1 MTASRRRSSSPR
13 RSRIGRAV
21 RWTLWEAQ
29 REVLLITLVAVLAL
43 QQPSPP
49 SAAPSPPSVI
59 TAIRAGTL
67 IDGSGAAPV
76 KNAVIVIQGDRITAV
91 GVNVGIPTGATVVDL
106 STETLLPGFVDAH
119 VHLAGRTIGDGDW
132 QHSRLTEMS
141 SQLALLGA
149 AHAEQTLEAGFT
161 TVRVVGSAAFGD
173 VALRNAI
180 NAGWIPGPHIVAAG
194 ISFGIRG
201 GHCDETNGLQPE
213 ALGHEGGVEVGIANG
228 VDEVRNAVRYMV
240 KYGADVIKICATGG
254 VLSLTDSAGVQQ
266 YSEEEMRAIVE
277 TATQLDRRVA
287 AHAHGTAGIKA
298 AVRAGV
304 TSIEHG
310 SILDAEAVAL
320 MKQKGTWLVP
330 TLLAGFTVESLATA
344 GRLPPAIA
352 AKSLAIAPRH
362 RNSFKLAVD
371 AGVKIALG
379 TDAGVMKHGTNAREF
394 GLMVRYGMTPM
405 QAIVAG
411 TSNGATLLGLERD
424 VGTIAVGK
432 YADLVAVR
440 GDPIQTISTL
450 EHVDFVMKGGAV
462 FKRDGQVLGRSVAGV
477 P

>member
-1 MTASRRRSSSPR
+1 MIA
-13 RSRIGRAV
+13 A
-21 RWTLWEAQ
+21 LAA
-29 REVLLITLVAVLAL
+29 LLIL
-43 QQPSPP
+43 QQPPQP
-49 SAAPSPPSVI
+49 QV

-67 IDGSGAAPV
+67 IDGTGGAPV
-76 KNAVIVIQGDRITAV
+76 KNAVILVQGGRITAA
-91 GVNVGIPTGATVVDL
+91 GTNVAVPSGATVIDL
-106 STETLLPGFVDAH
+106 SGETVLPGFIDAH
-119 VHLAGRTIGDGDW
+119 VHLAGHTIGDGDW
-132 QHSRLTEMS
+132 QHSRLTEMP

-149 AHAEQTLEAGFT
+149 AHAQQTLEAGFT

-180 NAGWIPGPHIVAAG
+180 SAGWIPGPRIVAAG

-213 ALGHEGGVEVGIANG
+213 ALGYEAGVAEGVADGVE
-228 VDEVRNAVRYMV
+228 EVRNAVRYAV

-254 VLSLTDSAGVQQ
+254 VLSLTDSVGVQQ
-266 YSEEEMRAIVE
+266 YTEEEMRAIVE

-310 SILDAEAVAL
+310 SILDAEAVSL
-320 MKQKGTWLVP
+320 MKQHGTWLVP

-344 GRLPPAIA
+344 GRLPPPIA
-352 AKSLAIAPRH
+352 AKALAIAPRQH
-362 RNSFKLAVD
+362 ASFKLAVD
-371 AGVKIALG
+371 GGVRIALG
-379 TDAGVMKHGTNAREF
+379 TDAGVMRHGTNAREF

-411 TSNGATLLGLERD
+411 TSNGATLLGLEAE
-424 VGTIAVGK
+424 VGTVAAGK
-432 YADLVAVR
+432 RADIVAVR
-440 GDPIQTISTL
+440 GDPIQSIAVL
-450 EHVDFVMKGGAV
+450 EHVEFVMKDGVV
-462 FKRDGQVLGRSVAGV
+462 FKRDGQVVGRSAAGA

>member
-1 MTASRRRSSSPR
+1 MIA
-13 RSRIGRAV
+13 
-21 RWTLWEAQ
+21 
-29 REVLLITLVAVLAL
+29 LLAMLVL
-43 QQPSPP
+43 QQGP
-49 SAAPSPPSVI
+49 AV

-67 IDGSGAAPV
+67 IDGTGAAPV
-76 KNAVIVIQGDRITAV
+76 KNAVILLQGDRITAV
-91 GVNVGIPTGATVVDL
+91 GTNVPVPAGATVVDL
-106 STETLLPGFVDAH
+106 SGATVLPGFIDAH
-119 VHLAGRTIGDGDW
+119 VHLAFRTIGDGDW
-132 QHSRLTEMS
+132 QHAGLTEMP

-149 AHAEQTLEAGFT
+149 AHAQQTLEAGFT
-161 TVRVVGSAAFGD
+161 TVRVVGTAHFGD
-173 VALRNAI
+173 IALRNAI
-180 NAGWIPGPHIVAAG
+180 NAGWIPGPRIVAAG

-213 ALGHEGGVEVGIANG
+213 ALDHEGGIEVGVADGIE
-228 VDEVRNAVRYMV
+228 EVRNAVRYMI

-266 YSEEEMRAIVE
+266 YTEDEMRAIVE

-320 MKQKGTWLVP
+320 MKQRGTWLVP

-344 GRLPPAIA
+344 GRLPAPIA
-352 AKSLAIAPRH
+352 AKALAIAPRMH
-362 RNSFKLAVD
+362 NSFKMAVD

-394 GLMVRYGMTPM
+394 TLMVRWGMSPM

-424 VGTIAVGK
+424 VGTVAVGK
-432 YADLVAVR
+432 RADIVAVT
-440 GDPIQTISTL
+440 GDPLQNIQVL
-450 EHVDFVMKGGAV
+450 EHVDFVMKDGKV
-462 FKRDGQVLGRSVAGV
+462 FKRDGQVLGRSAAGV

>member
-1 MTASRRRSSSPR
+1 MIA
-13 RSRIGRAV
+13 
-21 RWTLWEAQ
+21 
-29 REVLLITLVAVLAL
+29 LLMLLAL
-43 QQPSPP
+43 QQGP
-49 SAAPSPPSVI
+49 V

-67 IDGSGAAPV
+67 IDGTGAAPV
-76 KNAVIVIQGDRITAV
+76 KNAVILVQDGRITAV
-91 GVNVGIPTGATVVDL
+91 GANVPVPAGASIVDL
-106 STETLLPGFVDAH
+106 SGETVLPGFIDAH
-119 VHLAGRTIGDGDW
+119 VHLASHVIGDGDW
-132 QHSRLTEMS
+132 QHAGLTELP
-141 SQLALLGA
+141 SQTALLGA
-149 AHAEQTLEAGFT
+149 AHAQQTLEGGFT
-161 TVRVVGSAAFGD
+161 TVRVVGSANFGD

-180 NAGWIPGPHIVAAG
+180 NAGWIQGPRIVAAG

-201 GHCDETNGLQPE
+201 GHCDGTNGLQPY
-213 ALGHEGGVEVGIANG
+213 ALGREGGVEVGVADG
-228 VDEVRNAVRYMV
+228 VEEVRNAVRYAV

-266 YSEEEMRAIVE
+266 YTEEEMRAIVE

-310 SILDAEAVAL
+310 SILDAEAVQL

-344 GRLPPAIA
+344 GRLPPPIA
-352 AKSLAIAPRH
+352 AKALAIAPRMH
-362 RNSFKLAVD
+362 NSFKLALD
-371 AGVKIALG
+371 GGVKIALG

-394 GLMVRYGMTPM
+394 ELMVRWGMTPM

-411 TSNGATLLGLERD
+411 TLSGATLLGLEREI
-424 VGTIAVGK
+424 GTIAAGKRADIVG
-432 YADLVAVR
+432 VR
-440 GDPIQTISTL
+440 GDPLQDITVLQ
-450 EHVDFVMKGGAV
+450 HVDFVMKDGKT
-462 FKRDGQVLGRSVAGV
+462 FKRDGLVLGRSVSGV